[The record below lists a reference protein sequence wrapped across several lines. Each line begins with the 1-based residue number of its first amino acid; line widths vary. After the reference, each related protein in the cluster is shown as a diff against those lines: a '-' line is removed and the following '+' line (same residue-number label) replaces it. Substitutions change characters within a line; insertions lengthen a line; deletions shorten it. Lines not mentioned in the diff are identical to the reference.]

1 MGWTGAA
8 GLVGPPWKEGWV
20 VRAAMWAVPPDGPLA
35 RPRRLKGARAGAGA
49 EAGAGVGAVILFRA
63 CSAPC
68 ARLASRSGS
77 GNSSLIHGALSR
89 CCSLASSLPCQLQ
102 SSPGPACQSE
112 RTARFAPSVQA
123 RLQVE
128 IELACAAGDGQPA
141 RRHRLGHGAATHT
154 AAASAAPHT
163 AALHAAAPCLA
174 SRVRANAQ
182 MSRE

>member
-1 MGWTGAA
+1 MFGGGHA
-8 GLVGPPWKEGWV
+8 GYPILQQ
-20 VRAAMWAVPPDGPLA
+20 
-35 RPRRLKGARAGAGA
+35 GA

-89 CCSLASSLPCQLQ
+89 CGSLASSLLCQLQ
-102 SSPGPACQSE
+102 SSPGPACQLE

-128 IELACAAGDGQPA
+128 IEQARAAEDGQPA
-141 RRHRLGHGAATHT
+141 RRHGFGHGAATHMS
-154 AAASAAPHT
+154 AAST
-163 AALHAAAPCLA
+163 ASPTHSGSARSGAVPRRARPRPTC
-174 SRVRANAQ
+174 SRVGLRSCAGTQ
-182 MSRE
+182 PRMSGRPLLRRRWLATLPYLS